1 MIAPTVFVVD
11 DDAAVRDSLRWL
23 LESLQLKVE
32 TFESAEQFLENYSIY
47 RIGCLLLDLRMPG
60 MSGLQLQQRLAEQ
73 KFALPII
80 IITGHGDIPVAVRAV
95 KNGAYDF
102 IEKPFDND
110 RLVERAKD
118 ALELDKEHHP
128 KRLALD
134 AVNARIANLTPR
146 EKQVLEF
153 VIDNHSNKEIAA
165 KLGVSIKTVEFHRAR
180 VMEKMHA
187 DSLLHLAQMVAST
200 RA

>member
-47 RIGCLLLDLRMPG
+47 RVGCLLLDLRMPG

-110 RLVERAKD
+110 RLVERVKD

>member
-23 LESLQLKVE
+23 LESVQLKVE
-32 TFESAEQFLENYSIY
+32 TFESAEQFLESYSIY

-60 MSGLQLQQRLAEQ
+60 MSGLQLQQILVEQ

-95 KNGAYDF
+95 KNGAFDF

-110 RLVERAKD
+110 RLVECVKA
-118 ALELDKEHHP
+118 ALELDKENHP

-200 RA
+200 RD

>member
-32 TFESAEQFLENYSIY
+32 TFESAEQFLDNYSIY

-110 RLVERAKD
+110 RLVERVKD

-128 KRLALD
+128 KRLTLD

>member
-32 TFESAEQFLENYSIY
+32 TFESAEQFLDNYSIY

-73 KFALPII
+73 KHALPII

-110 RLVERAKD
+110 RLVERVKE
-118 ALELDKEHHP
+118 ALALDQENHP